1 MKSILIKIAL
11 IINLFLIYNCK
22 AQTISDYINFY
33 NNVVPKLNSIVP
45 IKTPFYGQNFTNFN
59 SEMLNKNISPELWL
73 CGNKISESNKYYVLT
88 LTFCSVNMLNISLDN
103 SFQYPSVII
112 TFENEIPPQ
121 VKNLISETHGEWTY
135 NVQQFFSNMKIE
147 KIEFTGVKGYD
158 SDDYSE

>member
-1 MKSILIKIAL
+1 MKSTIFKTI
-11 IINLFLIYNCK
+11 FLINILFTLSCK
-22 AQTISDYINFY
+22 SQSVNDYIDHY
-33 NNVVPKLNSIVP
+33 NEVVPKLNLLIPS
-45 IKTPFYGQNFTNFN
+45 KTQFYGQNFTNFN